1 MDVVRTRVG
10 SAFEWAVAVLFLIA
24 TLAVTSLVL
33 RELRAAASTSAP
45 APSGSAFAAGA
56 PAGLPER
63 AVSVPL
69 LLLAEGKEIKV
80 GHSAE
85 RVASVLGRE
94 AETGAQRSDKGP
106 LGERVTRFYD
116 FSGTRFALVFEAP
129 GGGAPKVT
137 AIYIQ

>member
-1 MDVVRTRVG
+1 MDVVRARVG
-10 SAFEWAVAVLFLIA
+10 SAVEWVVAALFLTA
-24 TLAVTSLVL
+24 TLAVASLVL
-33 RELRAAASTSAP
+33 RELRAAASVSS
-45 APSGSAFAAGA
+45 PSGTPAFSAGA

-69 LLLAEGKEIKV
+69 LLLAEGKEVRV
-80 GHSAE
+80 GHTAQ

-94 AETGAQRSDKGP
+94 AETGAQRTDRGP
-106 LGERVTRFYD
+106 LGERITRFYD

-129 GGGAPKVT
+129 GGGAPRVT

>member
-1 MDVVRTRVG
+1 MDALRARVG
-10 SAFEWAVAVLFLIA
+10 SAVEWAVAALFLVATIA
-24 TLAVTSLVL
+24 VASLVL
-33 RELRAAASTSAP
+33 RELRAVASSAP
-45 APSGSAFAAGA
+45 PVAAFDAGA

-69 LLLAEGKEIKV
+69 LLLAEGKEVRV
-80 GHSAE
+80 GHTAA
-85 RVASVLGRE
+85 RVAHVLGRE
-94 AETGAQRSDKGP
+94 AETGAQRSDNGP

-129 GGGAPKVT
+129 GGGAPRVT

>member
-1 MDVVRTRVG
+1 MDVVRARVG
-10 SAFEWAVAVLFLIA
+10 SAVEWVVAALFLMA
-24 TLAVTSLVL
+24 TLAVASLVL
-33 RELRAAASTSAP
+33 RELRAAASVSSP
-45 APSGSAFAAGA
+45 DGSTAFAAGA

-69 LLLAEGKEIKV
+69 LLLAAGTEVRV
-80 GHSAE
+80 GNTAE

-94 AETGAQRSDKGP
+94 AETGAQQTDRGP

-116 FSGTRFALVFEAP
+116 YSGTRFALVFEAP
-129 GGGAPKVT
+129 RGGPPRVT

>member
-1 MDVVRTRVG
+1 MDVVRARVG
-10 SAFEWAVAVLFLIA
+10 SAVEWMVAALFLVA

-33 RELRAAASTSAP
+33 RELRAAASTSSPTP
-45 APSGSAFAAGA
+45 AVTAFSVGA

-69 LLLAEGKEIKV
+69 LLLAEGKEVRV
-80 GHSAE
+80 GHTAE
-85 RVASVLGRE
+85 RVATVLGRE
-94 AETGAQRSDKGP
+94 AETGAQRTDRGP
-106 LGERVTRFYD
+106 LGERITRFYD

-129 GGGAPKVT
+129 NGGAPRVT